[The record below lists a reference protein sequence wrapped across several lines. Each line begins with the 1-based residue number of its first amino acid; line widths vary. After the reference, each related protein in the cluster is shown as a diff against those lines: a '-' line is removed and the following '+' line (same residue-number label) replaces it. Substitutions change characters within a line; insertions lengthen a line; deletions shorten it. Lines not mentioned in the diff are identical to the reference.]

1 MANNKAI
8 IKSQAILLPIGTT
21 AGLRSFP
28 FDLPS
33 DYSRV
38 AGFFVQRNLP
48 VTNGDYLKI
57 TVKDSNGVNI
67 IDPVNIKVLNGGSEQ
82 GNSGSLKIE
91 DKMYRKTPF
100 KASGTKMIVQI
111 ENFATTTVAQ
121 DLDFVYECDNEAI

>member
-1 MANNKAI
+1 MANKAI
-8 IKSQAILLPIGTT
+8 LKSYSITLPIGTI

-38 AGFFVQRNLP
+38 SGFFVQRNLP
-48 VTNGDYLKI
+48 TANGDYLKI

-100 KASGTKMIVQI
+100 KAAGTKMIVQI
-111 ENFATTTVAQ
+111 ENFATTTVVQ
-121 DLDFVYECDNEAI
+121 DLDFVYECDNELL